1 MGSGAYFFEGS
12 LETMSKHRLCKY
24 CGKPI
29 VLVPSA
35 EERAKKFGESSKF
48 YLNLFYA
55 HGDCI
60 VKSRG

>member
-1 MGSGAYFFEGS
+1 
-12 LETMSKHRLCKY
+12 MSKHTLCKY
-24 CGKPI
+24 CGMPI

-35 EERAKKFGESSKF
+35 EERAKKFGESPKF

-55 HGDCI
+55 HGECI